1 MNTKNIISCGI
12 NNTIFIISN
21 NIIIIMGSATWWLG
35 SHSHLGILPRP
46 KRQVVLGFSQAPCG
60 YGAAIANRAFCQDPS
75 ARWRLVCPTQ
85 GPGSLSAT
93 CPYVGSAS
101 ARCPLLMANSPTKT
115 CADHFLPNQ
124 PFNAKCTPAKRQP
137 HPSFAA
143 FAILYVK
150 SWTVITLL
158 QFTMLC
164 IYVNSNRS
172 IKPF

>member
-1 MNTKNIISCGI
+1 
-12 NNTIFIISN
+12 
-21 NIIIIMGSATWWLG
+21 
-35 SHSHLGILPRP
+35 
-46 KRQVVLGFSQAPCG
+46 
-60 YGAAIANRAFCQDPS
+60 
-75 ARWRLVCPTQ
+75 LVCPTQ